1 MTKNKNKMTTPK
13 KPSTKIKKDTVL
25 NTESFGELS
34 LKHSYD
40 KAIIET
46 TDNLMKANVRKDN
59 NIVELALALE
69 PYMKANRKVTLDL
82 SVVKKY
88 VFNLVGYVKE
98 SKEGEYRA
106 NESFEADVARAVKLA
121 FVTDSKKT
129 GISINK
135 DTRTIEGVSK
145 KIYPVLK
152 VQSPDG
158 KNLQP
163 QKNPSNQI
171 IKCPIDKAMKSFQE
185 VIMGQT
191 SNKPSKKSTPKD
203 TKVKEISIDTYYKK
217 VKEHLLG
224 LNSTKNPEKF
234 KEFKGSILKDL
245 TEIVELGAL
254 VLAKKKS
261 CKTLENGKVETNNQ
275 ILVKTAK
282 FSQQIDWAKSCIDIK
297 SLSEM
302 PKAQAK

>member
-13 KPSTKIKKDTVL
+13 KPSAKIKKDTVL

-46 TDNLMKANVRKDN
+46 TDNLMKAN
-59 NIVELALALE
+59 
-69 PYMKANRKVTLDL
+69 RKVTLDL

-98 SKEGEYRA
+98 TKTGEYKA

-121 FVTDSKKT
+121 FVTDSNKKT

-152 VQSPDG
+152 VQSADG
-158 KNLQP
+158 KNLEP
-163 QKNPSNQI
+163 TKNTSNTI

-185 VIMGQT
+185 VIMVRQAI
-191 SNKPSKKSTPKD
+191 NL
-203 TKVKEISIDTYYKK
+203 VR
-217 VKEHLLG
+217 
-224 LNSTKNPEKF
+224 NQR
-234 KEFKGSILKDL
+234 LKIQRL
-245 TEIVELGAL
+245 
-254 VLAKKKS
+254 KRF
-261 CKTLENGKVETNNQ
+261 Q
-275 ILVKTAK
+275 
-282 FSQQIDWAKSCIDIK
+282 
-297 SLSEM
+297 
-302 PKAQAK
+302 